1 MMKRRYLIL
10 CIVLCTLAGISYSC
24 QRGSEGSLEQD
35 MYYTNGRDLYI
46 QHCQNCHGEKGEGL
60 ENLIPP
66 LTDTTYLKTNRNK
79 LACYIKNG
87 MEGSIQVDG
96 RTFDE
101 RMPAHQEFTN
111 IDLAQLI
118 VFITNAYGNKQG
130 MYSTTEAEKDLQT
143 CK

>member
-1 MMKRRYLIL
+1 MKRKHLLLSIFL
-10 CIVLCTLAGISYSC
+10 LVLTGIFYSC
-24 QRGSEGSLEQD
+24 SREGATSLEQD
-35 MYYTNGRDLYI
+35 MYYANGRDLYI

-66 LTDTTYLKTNRNK
+66 LTDTTYLKQNRNK

-87 MEGSIQVDG
+87 MEGKISVDG
-96 RTFDE
+96 RMFDE
-101 RMPAHQEFTN
+101 KMPSHEEFTD

-130 MYSTTEAEKDLQT
+130 MYTTAEAAADLQN

>member
-1 MMKRRYLIL
+1 MKRNYLIFCL
-10 CIVLCTLAGISYSC
+10 VLCALVGICYSC
-24 QRGSEGSLEQD
+24 QQGGSGSLEQD
-35 MYYTNGRDLYI
+35 MYYTNGRDLYV

-66 LTDTTYLKTNRNK
+66 LTDTVYLKANRNN

-87 MEGSIQVDG
+87 MEGEIRVDG
-96 RTFDE
+96 RPFDE
-101 RMPAHQEFTN
+101 RMPSHEEFTN

-118 VFITNAYGNKQG
+118 VFITNTYGNKQG
-130 MYSTTEAEKDLQT
+130 MYSTADAERDLQA

>member
-1 MMKRRYLIL
+1 MKRSHYIL
-10 CIVLCTLAGISYSC
+10 ALMLCSLLSICYSC
-24 QRGSEGSLEQD
+24 HREVGGSLEQD
-35 MYYTNGRDLYI
+35 MYYTNGRDLYV

-66 LTDTTYLKTNRNK
+66 LTDTAYLKQNRNM

-87 MEGSIQVDG
+87 MEGKIVVDG

-101 RMPAHQEFTN
+101 KMPDHEEFTD

-118 VFITNAYGNKQG
+118 VFITNAYGNNQG
-130 MYSTTEAEKDLQT
+130 MYSTTDAGKDLQN

>member
-1 MMKRRYLIL
+1 MKRRHVIFAIL
-10 CIVLCTLAGISYSC
+10 LCSLLNICYSC
-24 QRGSEGSLEQD
+24 HREAGGSLEQD
-35 MYYTNGRDLYI
+35 MYYTNGRDLYV

-60 ENLIPP
+60 ADLIPP
-66 LTDTTYLKTNRNK
+66 LTDTTYLKQNRNK

-87 MEGSIQVDG
+87 MEGKIVVDG
-96 RTFDE
+96 RTFEDK
-101 RMPAHQEFTN
+101 MPAHEEFTD

-130 MYSTTEAEKDLQT
+130 MYSTADAARDLQN